1 MSQLPEEIKV
11 TEDIN
16 SLRRR
21 LDHVMTDGIHDHN
34 ERLKTLQDGLNDLT
48 SRLIRIEER
57 MNHAD
62 TVLVERVARAAV
74 AEVFRNSGVNVD
86 NPNEL
91 DEFRENLR
99 FNSTLRA
106 WVKRAAWGVGGT
118 MISIIM
124 MLLWVIVRGRA
135 GMGEGS

>member
-1 MSQLPEEIKV
+1 MKV
-11 TEDIN
+11 TEDVN

-21 LDHVMTDGIHDHN
+21 LDHVMTDGIRDHN

-57 MNHAD
+57 MSHAD
-62 TVLVERVARAAV
+62 TVLVERVVKAAV

-86 NPNEL
+86 DPNQL

-99 FNSTLRA
+99 FNTTLRA
-106 WVKRAAWGVGGT
+106 AIKRAAWGVGGT
-118 MISIIM
+118 LVSVIM
-124 MLLWVIVRGRA
+124 MLLWLIVRDKIGDTL
-135 GMGEGS
+135 

>member
-1 MSQLPEEIKV
+1 MKV
-11 TEDIN
+11 TEDVN

-21 LDHVMTDGIHDHN
+21 LDHVMTDGIRDHN

-106 WVKRAAWGVGGT
+106 WIRRTAWGIGGT
-118 MISIIM
+118 MVSVIM
-124 MLLWVIVRGRA
+124 MLLWLIIRDKLGDTL
-135 GMGEGS
+135 

>member
-1 MSQLPEEIKV
+1 MKV
-11 TEDIN
+11 TEDVN

-21 LDHVMTDGIHDHN
+21 LDHVMTDGIRDHN

-106 WVKRAAWGVGGT
+106 WIRRTAWGIGGT
-118 MISIIM
+118 LVSVIM
-124 MLLWVIVRGRA
+124 MLLWLIIRDKLGDTP
-135 GMGEGS
+135 

>member
-1 MSQLPEEIKV
+1 MKV
-11 TEDIN
+11 TEDVN

-21 LDHVMTDGIHDHN
+21 LDHVMTDGIRDHN

-106 WVKRAAWGVGGT
+106 WIRRTAWGAGGT
-118 MISIIM
+118 LVSVIM
-124 MLLWVIVRGRA
+124 MLLWLIIRDKLGDTP
-135 GMGEGS
+135 

>member
-1 MSQLPEEIKV
+1 MKV
-11 TEDIN
+11 TEDVN

-21 LDHVMTDGIHDHN
+21 LDHVMTDGIRDHN

-62 TVLVERVARAAV
+62 TVLVERVVKAAV

-86 NPNEL
+86 DPNQL

-99 FNSTLRA
+99 FNTTLRA
-106 WVKRAAWGVGGT
+106 AIKRAAWGVGGT
-118 MISIIM
+118 LVSVIM
-124 MLLWVIVRGRA
+124 MLLWLIVRDKIGDTL
-135 GMGEGS
+135 

>member
-1 MSQLPEEIKV
+1 MSPLPEEMKV
-11 TEDIN
+11 TEDVN

-21 LDHVMTDGIHDHN
+21 LDHVMTDGIRDHN

-74 AEVFRNSGVNVD
+74 AEVFKNSGVNVD
-86 NPNEL
+86 DPNQL

-106 WVKRAAWGVGGT
+106 WIKRSVWGIGSTLVGV
-118 MISIIM
+118 IM
-124 MLLWVIVRGRA
+124 MLLWLIIRDKFGDV
-135 GMGEGS
+135 S

>member
-1 MSQLPEEIKV
+1 MKV
-11 TEDIN
+11 TEDVN

-21 LDHVMTDGIHDHN
+21 LDHVMTDGIRDHN

-106 WVKRAAWGVGGT
+106 WIRRTAWGIGGT
-118 MISIIM
+118 LVSVIM
-124 MLLWVIVRGRA
+124 MLLWLIIRGNL
-135 GMGEGS
+135 GDTP

>member
-1 MSQLPEEIKV
+1 MSPLPEEMKV
-11 TEDIN
+11 TEDVN

-21 LDHVMTDGIHDHN
+21 LDHVMTDGIRDHN

-74 AEVFRNSGVNVD
+74 AEVFKNSGVNVED
-86 NPNEL
+86 PNQL

-99 FNSTLRA
+99 FNTTLRSA
-106 WVKRAAWGVGGT
+106 IKRAAWGAGGT
-118 MISIIM
+118 LVSVIM
-124 MLLWVIVRGRA
+124 MLLWLIIRDKLGDTP
-135 GMGEGS
+135 

>member
-1 MSQLPEEIKV
+1 MKV
-11 TEDIN
+11 TEDVN

-21 LDHVMTDGIHDHN
+21 LDHVMTDGIRDHN
-34 ERLKTLQDGLNDLT
+34 ERLKTLQYGLNDLT

-99 FNSTLRA
+99 FNSMLRA
-106 WVKRAAWGVGGT
+106 WIRRTAWGIGGT
-118 MISIIM
+118 LVSVIM
-124 MLLWVIVRGRA
+124 MLVWLIIRDKLGDVQ
-135 GMGEGS
+135 

>member
-1 MSQLPEEIKV
+1 MSPLPEEMKV
-11 TEDIN
+11 TEDVN

-21 LDHVMTDGIHDHN
+21 LDHVMTDGIRDHN

-106 WVKRAAWGVGGT
+106 WIRRTAWGIGGT
-118 MISIIM
+118 LVSVIM
-124 MLLWVIVRGRA
+124 MLVWLIIRDKIGDTP
-135 GMGEGS
+135 

>member
-1 MSQLPEEIKV
+1 MSPLPEEMKV
-11 TEDIN
+11 TEDVN

-21 LDHVMTDGIHDHN
+21 LDHVMTDGIRDHN

-99 FNSTLRA
+99 FNSTLRS
-106 WVKRAAWGVGGT
+106 WIRRTAWGIGGT
-118 MISIIM
+118 LVSVIM
-124 MLLWVIVRGRA
+124 MLLWLIIRDKLGDTP
-135 GMGEGS
+135 

>member
-1 MSQLPEEIKV
+1 MSPLPEEMKV
-11 TEDIN
+11 PEDVN

-21 LDHVMTDGIHDHN
+21 LDHVMTDGIRDHN

-74 AEVFRNSGVNVD
+74 AEVFKNSGVNVD
-86 NPNEL
+86 DPNQL

-106 WVKRAAWGVGGT
+106 WIKRSVWGIGSTLVGV
-118 MISIIM
+118 IM
-124 MLLWVIVRGRA
+124 MLLWLIIRDKFGDV
-135 GMGEGS
+135 S

>member
-1 MSQLPEEIKV
+1 MPPLFEESTMSDDP
-11 TEDIN
+11 T

-21 LDHVMTDGIHDHN
+21 FDDLTKENIHDHN
-34 ERLKTLQDGLNDLT
+34 TRLASLQEAVHDV
-48 SRLIRIEER
+48 SVRLIRIEER

-62 TVLVERVARAAV
+62 TVLVERVAKAAV

-99 FNSTLRA
+99 FNSALRA
-106 WVKRAAWGVGGT
+106 AIKRAAWGVGGT
-118 MISIIM
+118 LVSVIM
-124 MLLWVIVRGRA
+124 MLLWLIVRDKIGDTL
-135 GMGEGS
+135 

>member
-1 MSQLPEEIKV
+1 MSPLPEEMKV
-11 TEDIN
+11 TEDVN

-21 LDHVMTDGIHDHN
+21 LDHVMTDGIRDHN

-106 WVKRAAWGVGGT
+106 WIRRTAWGIGGT
-118 MISIIM
+118 LVSVIM
-124 MLLWVIVRGRA
+124 MLLWLIIRGNL
-135 GMGEGS
+135 GDTP

>member
-1 MSQLPEEIKV
+1 MKV
-11 TEDIN
+11 TEDAN

-21 LDHVMTDGIHDHN
+21 LDHVMTDGIRDHN

-99 FNSTLRA
+99 FNSMLRA
-106 WVKRAAWGVGGT
+106 WIRRTAWGIGGT
-118 MISIIM
+118 LVSVIM
-124 MLLWVIVRGRA
+124 MLVWLIIRDKLGDVQ
-135 GMGEGS
+135 

>member
-1 MSQLPEEIKV
+1 MSPLPEEMKV
-11 TEDIN
+11 TEDVN

-21 LDHVMTDGIHDHN
+21 LDHVMTDGIRDHN

-74 AEVFRNSGVNVD
+74 AEVFKNSGVNVD
-86 NPNEL
+86 DPNQL
-91 DEFRENLR
+91 HEFRENLR

-106 WVKRAAWGVGGT
+106 WIKRSVWGIGSTLVGV
-118 MISIIM
+118 IM
-124 MLLWVIVRGRA
+124 MLLWLIIRDKFGDV
-135 GMGEGS
+135 S

>member
-1 MSQLPEEIKV
+1 MKV
-11 TEDIN
+11 TEDVN

-21 LDHVMTDGIHDHN
+21 LDHVMTDGIRDHN

-57 MNHAD
+57 MSHAD

-74 AEVFRNSGVNVD
+74 AEVFKNSGVNVD
-86 NPNEL
+86 DPNQL

-106 WVKRAAWGVGGT
+106 WIKRSVWGIGSTLVGV
-118 MISIIM
+118 IM
-124 MLLWVIVRGRA
+124 MLLWLIIRDKFGDV
-135 GMGEGS
+135 S

>member
-1 MSQLPEEIKV
+1 MKV
-11 TEDIN
+11 TEDVN

-21 LDHVMTDGIHDHN
+21 LDHVMTDGIRDHN

-106 WVKRAAWGVGGT
+106 WIRRTAWGIGGT
-118 MISIIM
+118 LVSVIM
-124 MLLWVIVRGRA
+124 MLLWLIIRDKIGDTP
-135 GMGEGS
+135 

>member
-1 MSQLPEEIKV
+1 MSPLPEEMKV
-11 TEDIN
+11 TEDVN

-21 LDHVMTDGIHDHN
+21 LDHVMTDGIRDHN

-99 FNSTLRA
+99 FNSALRS
-106 WVKRAAWGVGGT
+106 WIRRTAWGIGGT
-118 MISIIM
+118 LVSVIM
-124 MLLWVIVRGRA
+124 MLLWLIIRDKLGDTP
-135 GMGEGS
+135 

>member
-1 MSQLPEEIKV
+1 MSPLPEEMKV
-11 TEDIN
+11 TEDVN

-21 LDHVMTDGIHDHN
+21 LDHVMTDGIRDHN

-57 MNHAD
+57 INHAD

-106 WVKRAAWGVGGT
+106 WIRRTAWGIGGT
-118 MISIIM
+118 MVSVIM
-124 MLLWVIVRGRA
+124 MLLWLIIRDKLGDTP
-135 GMGEGS
+135 

>member
-1 MSQLPEEIKV
+1 MSPLSEEMKV
-11 TEDIN
+11 TEDVT

-21 LDHVMTDGIHDHN
+21 LDHVMTDGIRDHN

-62 TVLVERVARAAV
+62 TVLVERVAKAAV
-74 AEVFRNSGVNVD
+74 AEVFKNSGVNVD
-86 NPNEL
+86 DPNQL

-106 WVKRAAWGVGGT
+106 WIKRSVWGIGSTLVGV
-118 MISIIM
+118 IM
-124 MLLWVIVRGRA
+124 MLLWLIIRDKFGDV
-135 GMGEGS
+135 S